1 MIISIYYFSYII
13 TIFKVVSDF
22 DIFFTESAQLTECHN
37 HTAVEFIEQ
46 NKTQY
51 QIIIIISAL
60 MNGLLLI
67 VVIGELFLVI
77 CKNIIMILSSI
88 NINLDYFVVILPFM

>member
-1 MIISIYYFSYII
+1 MKNIIISIYYFSYII

-22 DIFFTESAQLTECHN
+22 DIFFTESAQLTERHN

-46 NKTQY
+46 NQTQY

-67 VVIGELFLVI
+67 VVIGEVFLPSVKI
-77 CKNIIMILSSI
+77 
-88 NINLDYFVVILPFM
+88 

>member
-1 MIISIYYFSYII
+1 MIISMYYFSYII

-22 DIFFTESAQLTECHN
+22 DIFFTESVQAAECHN
-37 HTAVEFIEQ
+37 HTAVECIEQ
-46 NKTQY
+46 NQTQY